1 MVKSHD
7 ETEKYI
13 LFRIGVI
20 ACVVREEKHSG
31 ELEPP
36 FHKVDQLY
44 RRIQFD

>member
-7 ETEKYI
+7 NIGKHI
-13 LFRIGVI
+13 VFRIGFV
-20 ACVVREEKHSG
+20 ACVVRGEKHSG
-31 ELEPP
+31 ELETP